1 MAPVAEAEGDKPERR
16 TESGA
21 KPSLRSMLIGDRRRR
36 ITTGCLAVA
45 GLLLAWLIVTSVETS
60 PSAENALAAD
70 GSPATTDPNALI
82 AAAAAEVGKGAEET
96 DWERVQV
103 AARTALESDPLAETA
118 LGYYGLGLARQDRP
132 DQALTAM
139 TMAADRSLR
148 DPIAHSWLY
157 DHFLQAGELD
167 RAIAHADVVIRAHP
181 ELRYTFYDSMRQL
194 TAAPQGVQALV
205 NALKTDPPWR
215 AGFLQRT
222 LYQPPSLAGP
232 TALFAELQETS
243 SPPRN
248 HEIAP
253 LLTDL
258 VEAGRFQDAL
268 LIWLKVLPKDQF
280 ASLDYLSNGDFRFPL
295 SGLPFDWT
303 ITPIA
308 GAETAIESTVG
319 GEDALHV
326 QFYRGRVPFR
336 NVSKLLVLPP
346 GRYVLRGR
354 ERADELETE
363 RGMAWKI
370 VCAGPGAEPL
380 AATEPLKGRSGWEDF
395 ETSFTVPPSGCPA
408 QWLRLELDARSALDR
423 DVGGGSVWYDD
434 LAISRAPAEPKT

>member
-1 MAPVAEAEGDKPERR
+1 MAPASEAKGDRPSKR

-21 KPSLRSMLIGDRRRR
+21 KPSLRAALIGNRRRQV
-36 ITTGCLAVA
+36 TTGCFAVA

-60 PSAENALAAD
+60 PSAEHILAAD
-70 GSPATTDPNALI
+70 GTPTTNEADALV
-82 AAAAAEVGKGAEET
+82 AAAAEEVGKGAEDT
-96 DWERVQV
+96 DWQRVQT
-103 AARTALESDPLAETA
+103 AARAALASDPLAEKA
-118 LGYYGLGLARQDRP
+118 LGYYGLGLAGLEETDR
-132 DQALTAM
+132 AEAAM
-139 TMAADRSLR
+139 TMAAERSLR

-167 RAIAHADVVIRAHP
+167 RAIAEADVVIRAHP

-194 TAAPQGVQALV
+194 TAAPQGVEALV
-205 NALKTDPPWR
+205 TALKTNPPWR
-215 AGFLQRT
+215 GEFLQRT

-232 TALFAELQETS
+232 TALFAELQETA

-248 HEIAP
+248 REIAP
-253 LLTDL
+253 LLTEL
-258 VEAGRFQDAL
+258 VQAGRFQDAL
-268 LIWLKVLPKDQF
+268 LIWLKVLPKEQF

-308 GAETAIESTVG
+308 GAETAIESTLG

-326 QFYRGRVPFR
+326 QFYGGRVPFA
-336 NVSKLLVLPP
+336 NVTKLLVLPP

-370 VCAGPGAEPL
+370 VCAGPDPQPL

-395 ETSFTVPPSGCPA
+395 EVSFAVPLSGCPA
-408 QWLRLELDARSALDR
+408 QWLRLELDARSALEQ
-423 DVGGGSVWYDD
+423 DVDGGSVWYDD
-434 LAISRAPAEPKT
+434 LTISRAPAEPKT